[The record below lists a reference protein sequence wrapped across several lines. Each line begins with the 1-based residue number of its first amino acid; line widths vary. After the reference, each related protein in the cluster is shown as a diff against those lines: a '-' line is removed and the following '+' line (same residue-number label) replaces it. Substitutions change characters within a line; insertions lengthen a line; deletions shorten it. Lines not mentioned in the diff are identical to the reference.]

1 VSDLRPSKLTEP
13 DPERDFGDWRKRR
26 KRTTTDGSADAGA
39 TALVEL
45 VGVDCPNDCP
55 VPSCRQ
61 LPGMPRAALGLCHRC
76 MSRHRTTRDGT
87 TRQIRFR
94 VEGLVP
100 LTGRRGSNPPSD
112 THLLAPDAL
121 PRPERSGLGG
131 HHRLP
136 DGAPGRSAAGR
147 AVAGGDRPG
156 SSMNGRSAGRDP
168 DWDPVVGVSAHF

>member
-13 DPERDFGDWRKRR
+13 DPERDFGDWRRRR

-55 VPSCRQ
+55 VPSCRR

-100 LTGRRGSNPPSD
+100 LTGRAGSNPASD
-112 THLLAPDAL
+112 THYQQERHQLLAQATRSPQICAQIA
-121 PRPERSGLGG
+121 PRRF
-131 HHRLP
+131 
-136 DGAPGRSAAGR
+136 
-147 AVAGGDRPG
+147 
-156 SSMNGRSAGRDP
+156 M
-168 DWDPVVGVSAHF
+168 

>member
-1 VSDLRPSKLTEP
+1 MRGRAARSSCSCSTTSRGLGVSDLRPSKLTEP
-13 DPERDFGDWRKRR
+13 DPERDFGDWRRRR

-55 VPSCRQ
+55 VPSCRR

-94 VEGLVP
+94 VKGLVP
-100 LTGRRGSNPPSD
+100 LTGRAGLNPASD
-112 THLLAPDAL
+112 TSDQRLRVGAQ
-121 PRPERSGLGG
+121 PRSRSGSPPVRPSRRVILGS
-131 HHRLP
+131 
-136 DGAPGRSAAGR
+136 SAAFTGR
-147 AVAGGDRPG
+147 ASRSPRTRP
-156 SSMNGRSAGRDP
+156 
-168 DWDPVVGVSAHF
+168 